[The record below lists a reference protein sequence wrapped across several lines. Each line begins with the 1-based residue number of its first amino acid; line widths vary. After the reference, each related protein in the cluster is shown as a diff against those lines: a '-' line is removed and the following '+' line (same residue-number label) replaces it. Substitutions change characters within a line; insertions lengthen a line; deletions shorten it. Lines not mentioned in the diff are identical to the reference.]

1 MIDAPFEDPDVEPRA
16 AQLQATLSTD
26 PDFAGASLIQS
37 SPNHDVALITVP
49 TSHLPESEFA
59 HDAVRRLRD
68 VHIPEIL
75 DGTSVDVLVTGGAAH
90 AVDYLEVVES
100 YVPYVVAIVLIFN
113 VLSLLITTRSVVFPF
128 LATIAHLLSLA
139 AAYGIVVIAI
149 QQGIGAGLGLLR
161 YHHIPTIES
170 WGVVLT
176 FTLMFGV
183 YVVLDL
189 YQAARIREKY
199 VQTDDSIEAVTY
211 GLRSTAWVSTVASL
225 VMVGVFFV
233 LALGDLP
240 VFPSGRIH
248 ADTGRVD
255 RHGHRPTDP
264 APVSY
269 EATRRGNLVLPASP
283 ELATGFWCRPAVTVT
298 VAEAATTTG
307 SHPPRSL

>member
-1 MIDAPFEDPDVEPRA
+1 MV
-16 AQLQATLSTD
+16 
-26 PDFAGASLIQS
+26 
-37 SPNHDVALITVP
+37 LITVP

-68 VHIPEIL
+68 VYIPEIFA
-75 DGTSVDVLVTGGAAH
+75 DTSVDVLVTGGPARAA
-90 AVDYLEVVES
+90 DYLEVVEH
-100 YVPYVVAIVLIFN
+100 YAPYVVAIVLIFS

-128 LATIAHLLSLA
+128 LATIARLLSLA

-149 QQGIGAGLGLLR
+149 QQGVGAGRGLLR
-161 YHHIPTIES
+161 YHHIPAVES

-176 FTLMFGV
+176 FALIFGV

-240 VFPSGRIH
+240 VFH
-248 ADTGRVD
+248 QV
-255 RHGHRPTDP
+255 
-264 APVSY
+264 
-269 EATRRGNLVLPASP
+269 
-283 ELATGFWCRPAVTVT
+283 GFALT
-298 VAEAATTTG
+298 VAVLIDAVIVRLILLPSAIKLLGAATWYF
-307 SHPPRSL
+307 PPFLKWLPDFGADQRSL